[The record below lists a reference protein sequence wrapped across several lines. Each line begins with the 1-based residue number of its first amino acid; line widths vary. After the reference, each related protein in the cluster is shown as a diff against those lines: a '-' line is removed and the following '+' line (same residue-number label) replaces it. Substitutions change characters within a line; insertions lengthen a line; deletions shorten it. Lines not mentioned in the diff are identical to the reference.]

1 MATINKE
8 IEINRSREFVWD
20 AIRDVGNIHKRLV
33 VGFVTDCKLE
43 GDWRTVTFANGMTV
57 REFIVSIDDQT
68 FRHSWSVRSD
78 MLKHHNASA
87 QVFSEGPDKC
97 RVVWIADVMPNAA
110 AAVMDGMIQQG
121 LSAMKQTL
129 EAQ

>member
-57 REFIVSIDDQT
+57 REFIISIDDQT

-78 MLKHHNASA
+78 LLKHHNASA
-87 QVFSEGPDKC
+87 QVFSEGPEKC

-121 LSAMKQTL
+121 LNAMKQTL

>member
-57 REFIVSIDDQT
+57 RELIVSIDDQT

-87 QVFSEGPDKC
+87 QVFSEGPEKC

-110 AAVMDGMIQQG
+110 AAIMDGMIQQG